1 MTSKLIA
8 NTVKRMEEL
17 EEYYTE
23 ECDGKVQHW
32 VHTKDGY
39 LFPETETTSICGF
52 DAREVNKMIKVTA
65 LAADFYKGL

>member
-1 MTSKLIA
+1 MASKLIA
-8 NTVKRMEEL
+8 NTVNRIDEL

-32 VHTKDGY
+32 VHAKDGY

-52 DAREVNKMIKVTA
+52 DAREVNRMIKHTVSTE
-65 LAADFYKGL
+65 DFYCGL